1 MTVPICSPWAKVRH
15 VQHRPTIFECIA
27 SIAPH
32 NSTDCIEELLPEGV
46 PLRYRKGAFEAY
58 TSALS
63 DQMQR
68 CSPGITA
75 NPSTPPL

>member
-27 SIAPH
+27 IAPQ
-32 NSTDCIEELLPEGV
+32 NSTDCIEELLPEGI

-75 NPSTPPL
+75 KPSTPPL